1 MTEIPQDKL
10 AALASTGAPNR
21 QIEAALGRKM
31 TEAERATV
39 DRQRL
44 TDKLRRRVKKDAGP
58 KSKSSMMDAKRK
70 RERLIEYECST
81 PPEDARRRR
90 LEKDPAK
97 WLAYYCEDRF
107 PLPFGTVHKEIIT
120 ACIRAMTQG
129 TSITVA
135 APRGFGKTAVVWGMA
150 LYGVLTGL
158 CRFPVVI
165 GWKASAGAEL
175 LDQWLQALSNNERL
189 AAAYP
194 CQCRPFQD
202 STASNRLK
210 GILRKI
216 DPETKAGCDVRKT
229 RGTVLL
235 PDVREAD
242 DPQCLIK
249 NPRTMPQVAL
259 AGASMNG
266 SIKGLNIGLLSG
278 ESLRPDIVL
287 MDDPQDE
294 QTADSETLVKKV
306 IKKIDYG
313 IRSLSGPRRRLTVMA
328 TVTCVNIGDVSEH
341 LLTRPGTEVIKTGQ
355 ITNWPTGWDADKSAS
370 RAAWDQW
377 NDERLR
383 GLENL
388 DGGKRARAYY
398 KANKAELSAGMAVSW
413 RERYHAGDGLR
424 VGDPDALYAAMWDY
438 YDLGEMAF
446 MAERQNQPV
455 KEGVTVYNLTP
466 KVITARTDPDRTAG
480 EIPDW
485 ALRILALTD
494 VNPSYAL
501 TTVILAFGQNQ
512 RSAVLWYG
520 AHPIHCDKELTDAEK
535 KTAVMN
541 ALATHG
547 VNLAAL
553 PCRPHHWMIDG
564 GGSPENTVI
573 DFAANSVRNCGI
585 PAITAFG
592 RAGKAYRH
600 PLRKE
605 AGVYVHEQ
613 AYTKRV
619 SANRQWVLFN
629 ADYWRE
635 QAQRAWTGTLGAPGS
650 CDLPKG
656 NHREFAEQICAEQ
669 LAGKVELN
677 GRWVYDWKTQ
687 SNQPHD
693 YGDCMA
699 MGYAFAAVNGI
710 GTGGGA
716 VNEKPQR
723 KRYTQAQLTGGR

>member
-1 MTEIPQDKL
+1 MAFGRPRKETSKTDATRVREMRNRDRHIPYV
-10 AALASTGAPNR
+10 AP
-21 QIEAALGRKM
+21 
-31 TEAERATV
+31 
-39 DRQRL
+39 
-44 TDKLRRRVKKDAGP
+44 
-58 KSKSSMMDAKRK
+58 
-70 RERLIEYECST
+70 T
-81 PPEDARRRR
+81 PAEDARRRK

-107 PLPFGTVHKEIIT
+107 PLPFGDVHREIIT

-235 PDVREAD
+235 PDVREGD
-242 DPQCLIK
+242 DTECLIK

-355 ITNWPTGWDADKSAS
+355 ITSWPTGWEDDKSAT

-446 MAERQNQPV
+446 MAERQNMPV
-455 KEGVTVYNLTP
+455 KEGTTVFQLNPQIITAKTTERQAGIIPDGTRGIIAGIDVNFGVGLTWGVGAFTAQTGHVIDYGRHDMALTKDIPEQELARQVYEAMVMLGRGLAAKPYRIGLAVFDIRGWNYESAYNLSAMGSRATGIP
-466 KVITARTDPDRTAG
+466 LIGGMGFGARQYK
-480 EIPDW
+480 
-485 ALRILALTD
+485 
-494 VNPSYAL
+494 PSYKA
-501 TTVILAFGQNQ
+501 TGRRGSWWHETIDNKQ
-512 RSAVLWYG
+512 RKYIAYCS
-520 AHPIHCDKELTDAEK
+520 
-535 KTAVMN
+535 
-541 ALATHG
+541 
-547 VNLAAL
+547 
-553 PCRPHHWMIDG
+553 
-564 GGSPENTVI
+564 
-573 DFAANSVRNCGI
+573 DF
-585 PAITAFG
+585 
-592 RAGKAYRH
+592 
-600 PLRKE
+600 
-605 AGVYVHEQ
+605 
-613 AYTKRV
+613 
-619 SANRQWVLFN
+619 
-629 ADYWRE
+629 WRE
-635 QAQRAWTGTLGAPGS
+635 TAQKAWLGSIGSPGS
-650 CDLPKG
+650 CDLPAG
-656 NHREFAEQICAEQ
+656 NHREFADQICREP
-669 LAGKVELN
+669 LLSKMETPLGL
-677 GRWVYDWKTQ
+677 RWEFA
-687 SNQPHD
+687 SLPGHHD
-693 YGDCMA
+693 FGDVMHMIY
-699 MGYAFAAVNGI
+699 MGADYLGM
-710 GTGGGA
+710 GTGGA
-716 VNEKPQR
+716 VTVKRKYVETRKCKVQR
-723 KRYTQAQLTGGR
+723 DQI

>member
-1 MTEIPQDKL
+1 MPDLPQDKL
-10 AALASTGAPNR
+10 AALATAGAPNR
-21 QIEAALGRKM
+21 QIEAALGRQM
-31 TEAERATV
+31 TAEERAVV
-39 DRQRL
+39 DRARL
-44 TDKLRRRVKKDAGP
+44 LDRLRKRAKKEAGP
-58 KSKSSMMDAKRK
+58 KSKADLMRIHRNRDRHIPYAAPTPEENKRRK
-70 RERLIEYECST
+70 
-81 PPEDARRRR
+81 R

-97 WLAYYCEDRF
+97 WLSYYCPDRF
-107 PLPFGTVHKEIIT
+107 PLPFGDVHRAIIK

-135 APRGFGKTAVVWGMA
+135 APRGFGKTAVLWGMS

-175 LDQWLQALSNNERL
+175 LDQWLQALSGNERL

-194 CQCRPFQD
+194 CQCGPFAD

-210 GILRKI
+210 GILREVE
-216 DPETKAGCDVRKT
+216 PEPIKAGCDVRKG

-235 PDVREAD
+235 PDVAE
-242 DPQCLIK
+242 PEM
-249 NPRTMPQVAL
+249 RTMPQCAL

-294 QTADSETLVKKV
+294 QTADSDLLVRKV

-328 TVTCVNIGDVSEH
+328 AVTCVNIGDVSEH
-341 LLTRPGTEVIKTGQ
+341 LLTRPGTEAIKTGQ
-355 ITNWPTGWDADKSAS
+355 ITQWPQGWDDDKSAS
-370 RAAWDQW
+370 RAAWDSW

-424 VGDPDALYAAMWDY
+424 VGDPDAIYAAMWDF

-446 MAERQNQPV
+446 MAERQNQPI
-455 KEGVTVYNLTP
+455 KEGVTLYNLAP
-466 KVITARTDPDRTAG
+466 KAICARTDPDRAPG
-480 EIPDW
+480 DIPEW
-485 ALRILALTD
+485 ALRVLAQTD
-494 VNPSYAL
+494 INPSYAL
-501 TTVILAFGQNQ
+501 TTAIIAFGANQ
-512 RSAVLWYG
+512 RAAVIWYG
-520 AHPIHCDKELTDAEK
+520 THKMHAPQEWTDAEK
-535 KTAVMN
+535 KTAIM
-541 ALATHG
+541 AELERHG
-547 VNLAAL
+547 RDLAAL
-553 PCRPHHWMIDG
+553 PCRPQNWMIDG
-564 GGSPENTVI
+564 GGSPENTAI
-573 DFAANSVRNCGI
+573 DFAASAARICGI

-600 PLRKE
+600 PMRKE
-605 AGVYVHEQ
+605 AGIAVFEQ
-613 AYTKRV
+613 AHIKRV
-619 SANRQWVLFN
+619 SAGRQWVLWN
-629 ADYWRE
+629 ADYWLE
-635 QAQRAWTGTLGAPGS
+635 QAQRGWTGTIGAPGS
-650 CDLPKG
+650 CDLPRG
-656 NHREFAEQICAEQ
+656 NHREFAEQICEEQ
-669 LAGKVELN
+669 LKGKVELN
-677 GRWVYDWKTQ
+677 GRWVYDWQ
-687 SNQPHD
+687 RSPRPHD

-699 MGYAFAAVNGI
+699 MGYAHAAIMGI
-710 GTGGGA
+710 GTGGQT
-716 VNEKPQR
+716 ETKPQR
-723 KRYTQAQLTGGR
+723 KRYTQAQLSGGR

>member
-1 MTEIPQDKL
+1 MGFGDKVAKKGKSEATRMREMRNRDRHIPY
-10 AALASTGAPNR
+10 AAP
-21 QIEAALGRKM
+21 
-31 TEAERATV
+31 
-39 DRQRL
+39 
-44 TDKLRRRVKKDAGP
+44 
-58 KSKSSMMDAKRK
+58 
-70 RERLIEYECST
+70 T
-81 PPEDARRRR
+81 PEEDARRRK

-107 PLPFGTVHKEIIT
+107 PLPFGDVHREIIT

-194 CQCRPFQD
+194 CQCQPFQD

-210 GILRKI
+210 GILRSI
-216 DPETKAGCDVRKT
+216 SPEEKAGCDVRKG

-235 PDVREAD
+235 PDVDEGAD
-242 DPQCLIK
+242 PNCLIK
-249 NPRTMPQVAL
+249 NPRKMKQVAL

-294 QTADSETLVKKV
+294 QTADSEILVKKV
-306 IKKIDYG
+306 VKKIDYG

-355 ITNWPTGWDADKSAS
+355 ITSWPDGWDDDKSES
-370 RAAWDQW
+370 RKAWNAW
-377 NDERLR
+377 NEARLA
-383 GLENL
+383 GLEKL
-388 DGGKRARAYY
+388 DGGKAARKYY
-398 KANKAELSAGMAVSW
+398 KDNKIELTKGMSVSW

-424 VGDPDALYAAMWDY
+424 VGDPDAIYAAMWDF
-438 YDLGEMAF
+438 YDLGEFAF
-446 MAERQNQPV
+446 MAERQNQPI
-455 KEGVTVYNLTP
+455 KEGITIYNLTV
-466 KVITARTDPDRTAG
+466 KTITDRTDPTREPG
-480 EIPDW
+480 VVPDW
-485 ALRILALTD
+485 ALRVLAISD
-494 VNPSYAL
+494 INPSYAISS
-501 TTVILAFGQNQ
+501 VVLAFGPDQ

-520 AHPIHCDKELTDAEK
+520 THPLHCAKELTDAEK
-535 KTAVMN
+535 KSEVMN
-541 ALATHG
+541 QLASHG
-547 VNLAAL
+547 RNLASL
-553 PCRPHHWMIDG
+553 PCRPHGWMIDG
-564 GGSPENTVI
+564 GGTPENTVI
-573 DFAANSVRNCGI
+573 DFGANSIRICGI
-585 PAITAFG
+585 PAIAAFG
-592 RAGKAYRH
+592 RGGKAYRH

-605 AGVYVHEQ
+605 TGITPHEQ
-613 AYTKRV
+613 AYTKR
-619 SANRQWVLFN
+619 ANASKQWVIWN

-635 QAQRAWTGTLGAPGS
+635 QSQRAWTGTLGAPGS
-650 CDLPKG
+650 CDLPRG
-656 NHREFAEQICAEQ
+656 SHREFAEQIVSEQ
-669 LAGKVELN
+669 LIGKVELN
-677 GRWVYDWKTQ
+677 SRMVYDWKHTP
-687 SNQPHD
+687 NVPHD

-699 MGYAFAAVNGI
+699 MGYCFAAVQGI
-710 GTGGGA
+710 GTGGGQPRPPKKKA
-716 VNEKPQR
+716 NVIIR
-723 KRYTQAQLTGGR
+723 R